1 MKLSD
6 YSVTRNEGM
15 GFGNEFSE
23 RRMAITEPLKVVT
36 KACRVAVKE
45 KVAERI
51 VRQAVVESESVGRY
65 IKDGRRERLLQ

>member
-1 MKLSD
+1 
-6 YSVTRNEGM
+6 
-15 GFGNEFSE
+15 
-23 RRMAITEPLKVVT
+23 MAITEPLKVVT